1 MEIWTRFFCKRY
13 ENGIPFY
20 RESSVYSYIQSPTPA
35 FFPPALLSSRP
46 PFPLSPFPCLSVPKF
61 PEENVFLGPEMK
73 STGEVMGIAHR
84 FGDAFAKAI
93 TGDGQSLPTSGKA
106 FVSVN
111 DNDKM
116 KVLPIVRDL
125 AELGF
130 EVMATEGT
138 AKTCRRNGIR
148 TEKIFKV
155 GEGRPNAVDGIK
167 NGEIQLV
174 ITQSRYDEYA
184 IGRAA
189 IQARIPVVTTLSGA
203 QAAVRAIRSK
213 NRNEVR
219 PLQEIHDK

>member
-1 MEIWTRFFCKRY
+1 
-13 ENGIPFY
+13 
-20 RESSVYSYIQSPTPA
+20 
-35 FFPPALLSSRP
+35 
-46 PFPLSPFPCLSVPKF
+46 
-61 PEENVFLGPEMK
+61 
-73 STGEVMGIAHR
+73 
-84 FGDAFAKAI
+84 
-93 TGDGQSLPTSGKA
+93 
-106 FVSVN
+106 
-111 DNDKM
+111 M

-130 EVMATEGT
+130 EVVATEGT

-174 ITQSRYDEYA
+174 INTPLGAQSRYDEYA
-184 IGRAA
+184 IVRAA

-213 NRNEVR
+213 NINEVR
-219 PLQEIHDK
+219 SLQEIHGK